1 MDKETL
7 WKAFKGEIK
16 KEVGQ
21 TTHKLK
27 QQLGSARKELA
38 ELKDKIDGL
47 EGSREFLRKELVT
60 ANKKVEELVAEK
72 KVKDIGKEG
81 DRT

>member
-27 QQLGSARKELA
+27 QQLGSARKEID
-38 ELKDKIDGL
+38 ELKAKIDGF
-47 EGSREFLRKELVT
+47 EGSREFLRKELKT
-60 ANKKVEELVAEK
+60 ANAKVEELVAETK
-72 KVKDIGKEG
+72 AKAAGAEK
-81 DRT
+81 